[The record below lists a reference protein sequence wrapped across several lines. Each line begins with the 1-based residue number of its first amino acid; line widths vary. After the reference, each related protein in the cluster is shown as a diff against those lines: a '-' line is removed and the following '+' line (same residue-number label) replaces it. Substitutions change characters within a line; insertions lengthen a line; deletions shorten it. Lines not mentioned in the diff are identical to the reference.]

1 MLQREVIKE
10 LHKAVYGD
18 FPGDTVVKNLPANA
32 GDTGLIPGPE
42 RSHMLWSSQAH
53 APQLLSLRSRAGV
66 PQLLKPAHLEPVLC
80 NKRSHC
86 NEKPTH
92 RNKQ

>member
-32 GDTGLIPGPE
+32 GDTGSSPGPG
-42 RSHMLWSSQAH
+42 
-53 APQLLSLRSRAGV
+53 RSRM
-66 PQLLKPAHLEPVLC
+66 PWSK
-80 NKRSHC
+80 
-86 NEKPTH
+86 
-92 RNKQ
+92 